1 MPLEKWSTDSL
12 ILATLTRAKIPK
24 ELELL
29 RRMVPGTQKP
39 ALKPQ
44 LAALLAKVRETQ
56 KLRSSEFKPPPKP
69 HVASQK
75 AQKLLR
81 QQARPRMF

>member
-1 MPLEKWSTDSL
+1 
-12 ILATLTRAKIPK
+12 
-24 ELELL
+24 
-29 RRMVPGTQKP
+29 MVPGTKKP

-44 LAALLAKVRETQ
+44 LAALLAKGRVEIQ

-75 AQKLLR
+75 AQKAAKATGELVQGLIR
-81 QQARPRMF
+81 NMCTGVPRS